1 MGRHTDM
8 EMTVRKEE
16 FCYTHRS
23 LKIGGTLPR
32 ATWESTR
39 DGQEAVREKEDMDR
53 ALTVESMGKNQ
64 GGSIN
69 RFRIGC
75 FEYFHSVTFITL

>member
-8 EMTVRKEE
+8 EMTVMKEE

-23 LKIGGTLPR
+23 LKIGGLGTPAR

-39 DGQEAVREKEDMDR
+39 DGQEAVREKEDMER
-53 ALTVESMGKNQ
+53 VFIVESMGKNR
-64 GGSIN
+64 GGSIS

-75 FEYFHSVTFITL
+75 FE